1 MEHSPEAL
9 ESALAGRY
17 RLEREIGRGGMA
29 IVFLAADL
37 RHDRRVAIKVMRP
50 EVAISL
56 GRERFLREIHIAAG
70 LSHPN
75 ILPLHDSGE
84 AGGVLFYVMPYVDGE
99 SLRERIVRERK
110 MSLEGALLI
119 AREVSD
125 ALGHAHRQGV
135 VHRDIKPENILL
147 SSGHALVADF
157 GIARALHAARG
168 GTTETGVALG
178 TPTYMS
184 PEQIAGNELD
194 GRSDVYSLGCVL
206 YEMLAGL
213 PPFAGPPEA
222 VMARHLM
229 DPAPPVRTLRPDL
242 PAWVDPVV
250 ARALAKVPADRFADA
265 AALAA
270 ALSPS
275 SATIEI
281 ATRPVA
287 MYAMAGGNSIGSL
300 VVLPLENLSR
310 DAAEEYFADG
320 MTEALITDLAKIR
333 ALRVISRSSAMR
345 YKGAHKSLP
354 EIGRE
359 LNVDGVIEGAVMR
372 SGGRVRITAQ
382 LVHAATDTHLWAE
395 RYERQMSDVLDLQSE
410 LAQTIA
416 AEVRVQL
423 TPDERERFQ
432 RTQRV
437 DPAAL
442 EDYLKGRFH
451 WAKRTDAGFTAAIA
465 HFRRAIGRDPRYA
478 PAYTGLADTLILL
491 GEYGN
496 IPPAEAFPP
505 ARAAALEALAIDD
518 GLAEAH
524 NSLAYVKHLHEWDWQ
539 GAEREFRRAIELNP
553 NYALAHHWYARNL
566 LTQQR
571 WDDAARELDAAL
583 ERDPLSL
590 VLHADYGYHGIAT
603 RNPGRAIERLRM
615 TLEMDPNFP
624 LAHFYLGL
632 SYVLQKEFDAA
643 LGEFHKA
650 RAYLGEALSI
660 AAAAY
665 AQGAAGRRSDAL
677 ATLAELQEFSRRRY
691 VAPYLFA
698 IVQLGLGDHERTFE
712 HLEQAFRERHNWLV
726 RLPWE
731 PYLDPL
737 RADPRFVDLMR
748 RVGFPQ
754 PARSLAATD

>member
-1 MEHSPEAL
+1 
-9 ESALAGRY
+9 
-17 RLEREIGRGGMA
+17 
-29 IVFLAADL
+29 
-37 RHDRRVAIKVMRP
+37 
-50 EVAISL
+50 
-56 GRERFLREIHIAAG
+56 
-70 LSHPN
+70 
-75 ILPLHDSGE
+75 
-84 AGGVLFYVMPYVDGE
+84 
-99 SLRERIVRERK
+99 
-110 MSLEGALLI
+110 
-119 AREVSD
+119 
-125 ALGHAHRQGV
+125 
-135 VHRDIKPENILL
+135 
-147 SSGHALVADF
+147 
-157 GIARALHAARG
+157 
-168 GTTETGVALG
+168 
-178 TPTYMS
+178 
-184 PEQIAGNELD
+184 
-194 GRSDVYSLGCVL
+194 
-206 YEMLAGL
+206 
-213 PPFAGPPEA
+213 
-222 VMARHLM
+222 
-229 DPAPPVRTLRPDL
+229 
-242 PAWVDPVV
+242 
-250 ARALAKVPADRFADA
+250 
-265 AALAA
+265 
-270 ALSPS
+270 
-275 SATIEI
+275 
-281 ATRPVA
+281 
-287 MYAMAGGNSIGSL
+287 MAGGNSIGSL

-496 IPPAEAFPP
+496 IPPADAFPP

-665 AQGAAGRRSDAL
+665 AQGAAGRRADAL